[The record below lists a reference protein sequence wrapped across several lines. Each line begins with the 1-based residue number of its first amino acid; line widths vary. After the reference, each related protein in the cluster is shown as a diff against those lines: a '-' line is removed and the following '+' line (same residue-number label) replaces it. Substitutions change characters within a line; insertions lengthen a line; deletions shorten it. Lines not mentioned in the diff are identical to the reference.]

1 MSITTST
8 LCPESLRETPQVAAL
23 DVLVHAAD
31 TAVVALIAAQ
41 PDLERSF
48 DEQPPPLEQLAD
60 QVIEHAMLA
69 VLAVDSYRAL
79 LRDIAHQ
86 DQTSFDN
93 DTDC

>member
-1 MSITTST
+1 MSTTTST

-31 TAVVALIAAQ
+31 TAVVALIAAH

-69 VLAVDSYRAL
+69 VLAVDRYRAL

-86 DQTSFDN
+86 EASFDC
-93 DTDC
+93 DTEF

>member
-1 MSITTST
+1 MSTTTST

-31 TAVVALIAAQ
+31 TVVVALIAAH

-48 DEQPPPLEQLAD
+48 DERPPPLEQLAD

-69 VLAVDSYRAL
+69 VLAVDRYRAL
-79 LRDIAHQ
+79 LHDITRL
-86 DQTSFDN
+86 DDSSFDC
-93 DTDC
+93 DTDF

>member
-8 LCPESLRETPQVAAL
+8 LCAESLRATPQIAAL

-31 TAVVALIAAQ
+31 TAIIALVAAH

-48 DEQPPPLEQLAD
+48 DERPPPLEQLAD

-69 VLAVDSYRAL
+69 VLAVERYRAL

-86 DQTSFDN
+86 DQTSFDS

>member
-8 LCPESLRETPQVAAL
+8 LCAESLRLAPQLAAL

-31 TAVVALIAAQ
+31 TAIVALVAAH

-48 DEQPPPLEQLAD
+48 DERPPPLEQLAD

-69 VLAVDSYRAL
+69 VLAIDRYRAL
-79 LRDIAHQ
+79 LRDIADQ
-86 DQTSFDN
+86 DQSSFDS